1 VAQLAFG
8 VESGEK
14 RKRRRRE
21 KKKKSN
27 KIKKRGAQLAF
38 GWLWLNL

>member
-27 KIKKRGAQLAF
+27 KIKKGCPI
-38 GWLWLNL
+38 GLWLKL